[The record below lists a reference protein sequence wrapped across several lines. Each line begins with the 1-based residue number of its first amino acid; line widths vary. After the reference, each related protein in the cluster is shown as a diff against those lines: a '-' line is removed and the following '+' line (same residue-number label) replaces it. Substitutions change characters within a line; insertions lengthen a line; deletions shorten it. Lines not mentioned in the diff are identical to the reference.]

1 MRDII
6 VIKTE
11 KNSLLY
17 WYKFKN
23 PLKVMLNF
31 IVIDVCK
38 ILPSLSIKRFLF
50 RLIGVKVGRD
60 VSFGLNA
67 QLDIFF
73 PELID
78 IGDNSIIGYNTTI
91 LCHEFLVEEFRKGP
105 VKIGKNVLIGANTTI
120 LPGIIIG
127 NNSRISAMSLVNED
141 VEANSFVGGVPIRKI
156 A

>member
-50 RLIGVKVGRD
+50 RLIGVKVGGD

>member
-1 MRDII
+1 MRNLT

-17 WYKFKN
+17 WHKFRN
-23 PLKVMLNF
+23 PLRVMLNF
-31 IVIDVCK
+31 IVIEICK
-38 ILPSLSIKRFLF
+38 TLPSLSIKRFLLG
-50 RLIGVKVGRD
+50 LIGVKAGKY

-73 PELID
+73 PELIE
-78 IGDNSIIGYNTTI
+78 IGDNSIIGYNTTV

-105 VKIGKNVLIGANTTI
+105 VKIGKNVLIGSNTTI
-120 LPGIIIG
+120 LPGVVIG
-127 NNSRISAMSLVNED
+127 DNSKISAMSLVNKD
-141 VEANSFVGGVPIRKI
+141 VEANSFYGGIPIRKI